1 MTCFS
6 RNRIRKVTIRSHSN
20 AEHIAEGCIQCR
32 HAGSAALPIA
42 AHHSF
47 SAEFDSTKPITLE
60 GKVVQMEWVNPHSWL
75 TIDVTKADG
84 TVERWKMEGG
94 SPSVLLR
101 LGWNRNSLPAGTRIK
116 VVAFQAKDGSFRGST
131 REIEFPDGRK
141 MDLGG
146 SGTKDGQDK
155 QDKEDKQDK

>member
-1 MTCFS
+1 MHS
-6 RNRIRKVTIRSHSN
+6 RLLKVVVS
-20 AEHIAEGCIQCR
+20 
-32 HAGSAALPIA
+32 AGMLMAAALPLA

-47 SAEFDSTKPITLE
+47 SAEFDATKQVTLE

-75 TIDVTKADG
+75 TIDVPKPDG
-84 TVERWKMEGG
+84 TVERWRIEGG

-116 VVAFQAKDGSFRGST
+116 VVAFQAKDGALRGSS
-131 REIEFPDGRK
+131 RDIEFPDGRK

-146 SGTKDGQDK
+146 SSNTQRTGQSK
-155 QDKEDKQDK
+155 LVQPSSGVRGRRLSTS

>member
-1 MTCFS
+1 MYS
-6 RNRIRKVTIRSHSN
+6 RLLKV
-20 AEHIAEGCIQCR
+20 AA
-32 HAGSAALPIA
+32 SAALLMAAALPVA

-47 SAEFDSTKPITLE
+47 SAEFDATKQVTLE

-84 TVERWKMEGG
+84 TVERWRIEGG

-116 VVAFQAKDGSFRGST
+116 VVAFQAKDGALRGRS
-131 REIEFPDGRK
+131 RDIEFPDGRK

-146 SGTKDGQDK
+146 SSNTEGEKK
-155 QDKEDKQDK
+155 

>member
-1 MTCFS
+1 
-6 RNRIRKVTIRSHSN
+6 V
-20 AEHIAEGCIQCR
+20 
-32 HAGSAALPIA
+32 A

-47 SAEFDSTKPITLE
+47 SAEFDASKPVTLE

-75 TIDVTKADG
+75 QIDVTKADG
-84 TVERWKMEGG
+84 TVERWRIEGG

-116 VVAFQAKDGSFRGST
+116 VIASQAKDGSLRASS
-131 REIEFPDGRK
+131 RDIEFPDGRK

-146 SGTKDGQDK
+146 SSSQGAE
-155 QDKEDKQDK
+155 KEK